1 MAAMGF
7 ALELAFR
14 YLRSR
19 KGRFISL
26 STIFAIAG
34 VSLGT
39 AALVAVMSVTGGF
52 RAQFQKKVLGV
63 NGHVI
68 VLRSPFDEY
77 REVIERV
84 RDLPGVLGVSPFLLN
99 PMMMTHEGRTVTG
112 IAVKGVD
119 PRSVGD
125 VLDLPEQI
133 VEGSLE
139 GLADVRSAEP
149 IEGAL
154 EASGAGG
161 FRMPSRADRDAGPP
175 PFGELRSR
183 GDLPVGSIVPEG
195 GYASV
200 LPDGDVLPAE
210 IDADPCRASTG
221 ELPGIVVGLALK
233 QALGLQ
239 VGACVQVTSP
249 TIGYAFAAG
258 GLRPA
263 VARTFRVIAVFHAGF
278 EQYDSKFAYTNLA
291 EAQAFYSQGDSVT
304 GVEVKVADVDEARA
318 IAERIDEELGDR
330 LYTVLD
336 WMQLNNGLFT
346 HLRIQ
351 QLLMSLVL
359 GLITVVATFTVVA
372 TLVMLVLA
380 KRREIAA
387 IKAMGATDAQVLL
400 TFVYQG
406 FFIGLAGTTSGL
418 SVGYVTCRWILAR
431 GFPLDPKVYFIDR
444 LPVLLRMQ
452 EFALTGAFAMVACLL
467 ATLWPALHAA
477 RSRPVDGLRGS

>member
-1 MAAMGF
+1 MGF

-14 YLRSR
+14 YLRSQ

-26 STIFAIAG
+26 STIFAIIG

-68 VLRSPFDEY
+68 VLRSPFEDY
-77 REVIERV
+77 RDVVERV

-99 PMMMTHEGRTVTG
+99 PMMMTHQGRTVTG
-112 IAVKGVD
+112 ITVKGVD
-119 PRSVGD
+119 PRSVGT

-133 VEGSLE
+133 VEGNLE
-139 GLADVRSAEP
+139 GLADERRDSRSRA
-149 IEGAL
+149 GF
-154 EASGAGG
+154 EASGMPALG
-161 FRMPSRADRDAGPP
+161 RPSRADRDAGPP
-175 PFGELRSR
+175 PLGELAPGR
-183 GDLPVGSIVPEG
+183 DLPVGSIVPEG
-195 GYASV
+195 GYTSV
-200 LPDGDVLPAE
+200 LPGDDVLPAE
-210 IDADPCRASTG
+210 VDADPCQARAG

-239 VGACVQVTSP
+239 VGSCVQVTSP
-249 TIGYAFAAG
+249 TIGYAFSEG
-258 GLRPA
+258 EFRPA
-263 VARTFRVIAVFHAGF
+263 VARPFRVIGVFHAGF
-278 EQYDSKFAYTNLA
+278 EQYDSKFAYTNLS
-291 EAQAFYSQGDSVT
+291 EAQAFYSRGDSVT
-304 GVEVKVADVDEARA
+304 GVEVKVADVDEAGA

-330 LYTVLD
+330 LYTVID
-336 WMQLNNGLFT
+336 WMELNRGLFT
-346 HLRIQ
+346 QLRIQ

-387 IKAMGATDAQVLL
+387 IKAMGATDAQVWR

-406 FFIGLAGTTSGL
+406 FFIGLAGTASGL
-418 SVGYVTCRWILAR
+418 GVGYVVCRWILTR

-444 LPVLLRMQ
+444 LPVLLRAH
-452 EFALTGAFAMVACLL
+452 EFALTGGFAMVACIL

-477 RSRPVDGLRGS
+477 RLRPVDGLRGS